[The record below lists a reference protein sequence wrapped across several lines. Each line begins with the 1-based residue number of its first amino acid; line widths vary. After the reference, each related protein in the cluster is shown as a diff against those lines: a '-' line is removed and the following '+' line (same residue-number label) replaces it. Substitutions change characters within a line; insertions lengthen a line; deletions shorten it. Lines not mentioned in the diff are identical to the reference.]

1 MRPAA
6 GELGAPLRFAIL
18 KDGYRV
24 LDRQIV
30 LLLKSIRHARLY
42 NIMDMEY
49 YH

>member
-6 GELGAPLRFAIL
+6 SELGTPLRFAIL

-30 LLLKSIRHARLY
+30 LLLKSIGHARLY

-49 YH
+49 YP